1 MKQHNDG
8 LDELRE
14 QSLRDPSQHAH
25 ALFSIESEVKD
36 LGLCVTQIADCVEEH
51 QAESKQ
57 RYDDL
62 SGYLLNGPHN
72 SLPEIARSLR
82 HIKAL
87 IAVLVFLLIV
97 NLLK

>member
-14 QSLRDPSQHAH
+14 QNLRDPLQHAH
-25 ALFSIESEVKD
+25 ALFSIEGEVTD
-36 LGLCVTQIADCVEEH
+36 IGHCVTRIADCVEEH

-57 RYDDL
+57 RYEVL

-72 SLPEIARSLR
+72 SLPEIVRLLR

-87 IAVLVFLLIV
+87 VAVLVLLLIV